1 MNKKF
6 KFLTVLLALVMT
18 LGAFAPFGAVK
29 AAEATETE
37 SVTVHKILMDK
48 SSFEAK
54 RVTIDKDEFVVRKTV
69 EKDKTTGKETV
80 TYEAVGTTATYTQKQ
95 LEDAYNSGVAV
106 FPGEIGVNNEKYE
119 GKALQDIKAYFGGES
134 IEIDGVYFRLE
145 KLNDGIEENKI
156 DVKDD
161 SQWSPITEGE
171 NEKAP
176 FKYKGLTD
184 KGAGFKLDTKG
195 LKKGTYRIVED
206 LKQSTYKG
214 KDGELLAASKAVPT
228 LLVLPVVN
236 EKEGIVKDAHVYPKN
251 TQEKPEIDKNF
262 AQGNNLTE
270 ATGDF
275 SNSYTEREKID
286 QKGGI
291 DHGADYDNYDKKKKI
306 ANGELGKTIPY
317 EVKTK
322 IKKDSHYKKLV
333 WNDNMTKGLTYQR
346 DLTVEGAGLTADD
359 YFVTETDRGFTL
371 VLKETGLTKVENA
384 AKVGDVEIKLTY
396 SAKINGDAVV
406 DQPELNDIALDY
418 ANKPG
423 KDSEPKE
430 FTPGKKEITVK
441 KSWDITGD
449 QTITE
454 ADKGVTAYF
463 TLQKKNDKGEWED
476 VETIEKTVPQT
487 KEPAAQDAFTHT
499 FKNLDE
505 NGTYRIVESVKGYE
519 AEYMEYN
526 PATGE
531 IEIKDH
537 KDTDN
542 PERLNP
548 TEPKV
553 VLGGRK
559 FVKTNNEDK
568 GSAKLERLAGAEFY
582 VKNAE
587 GKYLVAAKKPFTP
600 TKPDELD
607 PVSAAKKEL
616 NDAVEA
622 YNNLSAEDQ
631 KGDKGTAAKAL
642 INDKQKAYNDAF
654 VANATEYTWEP
665 APATGKPDNRVV
677 LTSDAEGRFEIKG
690 LAYAKGYKL
699 EEKKAPKGFAKLQ
712 SDQDFEVKEGSYAS
726 TDVDLQYNKDNA
738 DNGYGLQIKNKNV
751 TIPQTGGIG
760 TVIFTVVGVML
771 MVGAAFALKRRKEDE
786 LEGLA

>member
-18 LGAFAPFGAVK
+18 LGVFAPFSAVK

-37 SVTVHKILMDK
+37 SVTIHKILMDK
-48 SSFEAK
+48 TALSNFTAGTK
-54 RVTIDKDEFVVRKTV
+54 GKDGTEYDGNAIQDIQKFFG
-69 EKDKTTGKETV
+69 D
-80 TYEAVGTTATYTQKQ
+80 TTAK
-95 LEDAYNSGVAV
+95 
-106 FPGEIGVNNEKYE
+106 
-119 GKALQDIKAYFGGES
+119 
-134 IEIDGVYFRLE
+134 EIDGVYF
-145 KLNDGIEENKI
+145 KLQKSTKENP
-156 DVKDD
+156 DVNKDED
-161 SQWSPITEGE
+161 WVDVPGE
-171 NEKAP
+171 NAKEP
-176 FKYKGLTD
+176 FKYEGKTKD
-184 KGAGFKLDTKG
+184 GAGLKLDTKG
-195 LKKGTYRIVED
+195 LSGKFRIVED

-214 KDGELLAASKAVPT
+214 KKGELLAASKAVPT
-228 LLVLPVVN
+228 LLTLPIKN
-236 EKEGIVKDAHVYPKN
+236 EKEGIVKEAHVYPKN

-371 VLKETGLTKVENA
+371 VLKDSGLTKVENA
-384 AKVGDVEIKLTY
+384 AKAGDVEIKLTY

-423 KDSEPKE
+423 KDNEPKE
-430 FTPGKKEITVK
+430 FTPGKKEITMK
-441 KSWDITGD
+441 KSGDVTGD
-449 QTITE
+449 QTVTE

-463 TLQKKNDKGEWED
+463 TLQKKNAEGKWED
-476 VETIEKTVPQT
+476 VKTVEKTEKDNFEV
-487 KEPAAQDAFTHT
+487 KFTD
-499 FKNLDE
+499 LDE

-582 VKNAE
+582 VKNAQDQ
-587 GKYLVAAKKPFTP
+587 YLVAAKKDAKAVTDA
-600 TKPDELD
+600 KAALDE
-607 PVSAAKKEL
+607 
-616 NDAVEA
+616 AVKA

-631 KGDKGTAAKAL
+631 KGKKGEDAKKL
-642 INDKQKAYNDAF
+642 INDKQDAYNKAF
-654 VANATEYTWEP
+654 VANATEYTWGAKDDP
-665 APATGKPDNRVV
+665 NVVV

-690 LAYAKGYKL
+690 LEYKKGYKL
-699 EEKKAPKGFAKLQ
+699 EEKTAPKGFAKLQ
-712 SDQDFEVKEGSYAS
+712 SDQEFEVKEGSYNS
-726 TDVDLQYNKDNA
+726 TDAKLELQYNKDNA

>member
-18 LGAFAPFGAVK
+18 IGAFAPFGAVK
-29 AAEATETE
+29 AAEATETK
-37 SVTVHKILMDK
+37 SVTIHKILLTK
-48 SSFEAK
+48 EALEK
-54 RVTIDKDEFVVRKTV
+54 HDKDK
-69 EKDKTTGKETV
+69 KYNGKQIDNIQDFF
-80 TYEAVGTTATYTQKQ
+80 GDTTAK
-95 LEDAYNSGVAV
+95 
-106 FPGEIGVNNEKYE
+106 
-119 GKALQDIKAYFGGES
+119 
-134 IEIDGVYFRLE
+134 EIDGVYFRLE
-145 KLNDGIEENKI
+145 KLNEGVAEDAIKV
-156 DVKDD
+156 DDD

-171 NEKAP
+171 NAKAP

-184 KGAGFKLDTKG
+184 KGAGLTLDTTG

-206 LKQSTYKG
+206 LKESKYKG
-214 KDGELLAASKAVPT
+214 DDGELLAASKAVPT

-236 EKEGIVKDAHVYPKN
+236 DEEGIVEHAHVYPKN

-262 AQGNNLTE
+262 AKNNGLSTVE
-270 ATGDF
+270 DKNNNKDAGAAYENYQKEKATV
-275 SNSYTEREKID
+275 T
-286 QKGGI
+286 
-291 DHGADYDNYDKKKKI
+291 AD
-306 ANGELGKTIPY
+306 LGKTIPY

-333 WNDNMTKGLTYQR
+333 WNDNMTKGLTYQK
-346 DLTVEGAGLTADD
+346 DLKVEGAGLTADD

-371 VLKETGLTKVENA
+371 VLKESGLTKVENA
-384 AKVGDVEIKLTY
+384 AKTADVEITLTY
-396 SAKINGDAVV
+396 SAKINGEAVV

-430 FTPGKKEITVK
+430 FTPGKKEITMK
-441 KSWDITGD
+441 KTWDVTGD

-454 ADKGVTAYF
+454 ADKNVVAYF
-463 TLQKKNDKGEWED
+463 TLQKKNTEGKWED
-476 VETIEKTVPQT
+476 VKTVEKTA
-487 KEPAAQDAFTHT
+487 KEEFTVV
-499 FKNLDE
+499 FDNLDE

-526 PATGE
+526 KETGE

-542 PERLNP
+542 PEKLNP

-553 VLGGRK
+553 QLGGRK
-559 FVKTNNEDK
+559 FVKTNNEEKD
-568 GSAKLERLAGAEFY
+568 SAKLERLAGAEFY
-582 VKNAE
+582 VKNAD
-587 GKYLVAAKKPFTP
+587 GKYLVAAKKDA
-600 TKPDELD
+600 KAVADAKAALDE
-607 PVSAAKKEL
+607 
-616 NDAVEA
+616 AVKA
-622 YNNLSAEDQ
+622 YNNLTAEEQ
-631 KGDKGTAAKAL
+631 KDEKIKKKKLDA
-642 INDKQKAYNDAF
+642 INEKQKAYNDAF
-654 VANATEYTWEP
+654 VANATEYTWGEKTD
-665 APATGKPDNRVV
+665 ANVVV

-699 EEKKAPKGFAKLQ
+699 EEKTAPKGFAKLQ
-712 SDQDFEVKEGSYAS
+712 DEPEFEVKEGSYVS
-726 TDVDLQYNKDNA
+726 SDVDLQYNKENTDA
-738 DNGYGLQIKNKNV
+738 GYGLQIKNKNV